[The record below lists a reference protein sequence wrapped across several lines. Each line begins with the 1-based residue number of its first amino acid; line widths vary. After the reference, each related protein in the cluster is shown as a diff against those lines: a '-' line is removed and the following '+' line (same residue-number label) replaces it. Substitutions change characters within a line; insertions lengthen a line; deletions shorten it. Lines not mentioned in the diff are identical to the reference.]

1 MSRIR
6 FQWNVESQQ
15 IERSGGEDPE
25 EKRRRR
31 RSIFILLGLILMLLL
46 AIALVLALVRH
57 RIHQVERQFEQ
68 LLQDT
73 VKAEVAAL
81 RIGDLNSFLKVQSA
95 DDAGWVNRQRAM
107 FQHYSDLKSDGAI
120 ELPGSILAAD
130 VDGERARVLVQEN
143 INDLPY
149 ARLWFYRRSDDGW
162 QHTAPD
168 YSFWGAQTEIA
179 SANSVISY
187 RAADRDFALQL
198 SEALEDWLR
207 RGCAILECG
216 NLPTLTVT
224 IVADVASETA
234 WIDERQMRL
243 QIRSPYIDVTRADT
257 PFDGWLQLQVSTV
270 LAERLVD
277 AHTSYLAPTEP
288 YDAVFLRQTAIAW
301 LSEVFT
307 RLDSGATLMR
317 SLADKYG
324 ADKVARLLAQ
334 MTAASDISILQDV
347 INQPFESADLV
358 WSDFVEWR
366 LALEQSLIRDGRENQ
381 WLALYDT
388 SVQRARLAAYERFN
402 AGAKEQSYRVIDL
415 LLWSKPDGKP
425 QLRVTAQVSGNG
437 GVVDEIVLFNL
448 VGGVWKRAS

>member
-6 FQWNVESQQ
+6 FEWNVESQQ
-15 IERSGGEDPE
+15 IDRSDGEDAE
-25 EKRRRR
+25 EKNRRR
-31 RSIFILLGLILMLLL
+31 RSVLILLALIFMLLL
-46 AIALVLALVRH
+46 AIALAAALVRQ

-81 RIGDLNSFLKVQSA
+81 RIGDLNSFLNVQSA
-95 DDAGWVNRQRAM
+95 VSPDWVNRQRAM

-120 ELPGSILAAD
+120 ELTGSLLA
-130 VDGERARVLVQEN
+130 VNVEGERARVLVQEN
-143 INDLPY
+143 INELPY
-149 ARLWFYRRSDDGW
+149 ARLWFYRRAGDGW

-168 YSFWGAQTEIA
+168 YSFWGAESELESDNA
-179 SANSVISY
+179 VIRY
-187 RAADRDFALQL
+187 RAADNNFALQL
-198 SEALEDWLR
+198 SDALEEWLR
-207 RGCAILECG
+207 QGCDILECG

-234 WIDERQMRL
+234 WIDERQMKLR
-243 QIRSPYIDVTRADT
+243 IRSPYIDITRADT
-257 PFDGWLQLQVSTV
+257 PFDGWLQLQVSTM
-270 LAERLVD
+270 LAERLVN
-277 AHTSYLAPTEP
+277 AHTSYLVTAEP
-288 YDAVFLRQTAIAW
+288 HDAVFLRQSAIAW

-317 SLADKYG
+317 SLAEEYG

-334 MTAASDISILQDV
+334 MSDTSGISILQEV
-347 INQPFESADLV
+347 INQPFESADLD

-366 LALEQSLIRDGRENQ
+366 LALEQSLIRDGKENE

-388 SVQRARLAAYERFN
+388 SVESARLAAYERFN

-415 LLWSKPDGKP
+415 LHWSRPDGAP
-425 QLRVTAQVSGNG
+425 QLRATVQVNGNSGVAN
-437 GVVDEIVLFNL
+437 EIVLFNL
-448 VGGVWKRAS
+448 VNRVWKRAS